1 MARAGFLFLLM
12 KRVFFCGVLPSKYS
26 GRWRGCPQFD
36 FAKEKRNFYP
46 VASLLCFGAPQTPLP
61 LFLFSNGTGTA
72 STSGQKILPCRVA
85 KRLLR
90 GVPPNPLPFCPP
102 AWASPSKLSDGRI
115 FRRTD
120 SFPCPTTRARKSLRN
135 SLVKFGKIKYRNT
148 VIAIGYFIMLYINNS
163 ILIQVCQQRTK

>member
-1 MARAGFLFLLM
+1 M

-26 GRWRGCPQFD
+26 GRWRDWPQFD

-61 LFLFSNGTGTA
+61 LFLFSNGTGTEA
-72 STSGQKILPCRVA
+72 GRRCWQCGQKFLPRRVA

-90 GVPPNPLPFCPP
+90 GVPPQPPPFLPACLGFAP
-102 AWASPSKLSDGRI
+102 KT

-120 SFPCPTTRARKSLRN
+120 GGTKKLGTPQVSQAHRRNWTAVCRKRNMPPKSTSSFSLKRIWKKKYPLLGERA
-135 SLVKFGKIKYRNT
+135 I
-148 VIAIGYFIMLYINNS
+148 IGSNLPLPF
-163 ILIQVCQQRTK
+163 